1 MASLYRLRTWT
12 FGGRLLSRITESIRN
27 YVAPVLFVITCIQL
41 TFLWPYV
48 VVIDGERANVF
59 SGILCAV
66 TLIAVWT
73 LCPRSGMRISPLEIA
88 VTVLLVFFAVGSAA
102 LSATPLS
109 SGWRTFVIMASGL
122 GGYWSARFL
131 LHSVEARR
139 LFVYF
144 CSGLLICVVSLILI
158 ALVEGVPG
166 HILLDV
172 NPHPVCS
179 RILMLSFAPMALI
192 ATARLIPL
200 TAGAIMLMFAYVGL
214 VAMLVWGQVSTAPI
228 FPVILLFISCAFFW
242 RTRKVRAVLLVLLTF
257 ALIIT
262 AIFAG
267 RIRKD
272 LPLDSQS
279 FTYRYENLFF
289 STHIAAEHPFF
300 GIGARSPREEFL
312 DNYVVKHPLYTKEK
326 FVEWTGVV
334 RTSDNLPLSML
345 ADFGFPFTLIY
356 IASVMW
362 LTLSL
367 VRSAWKKPANL
378 YPNPLALLLPIL
390 AIMMQSMVLD
400 SIYHPHVSWFFHILI
415 GLSFINYEQG
425 SAT

>member
-1 MASLYRLRTWT
+1 MVSLHILRTWKC
-12 FGGRLLSRITESIRN
+12 GGQLLSRITASCRD
-27 YVAPVLFVITCIQL
+27 YAAPVLFVITCIQL

-59 SGILCAV
+59 SGMLCTL

-73 LCPRSGMRISPLEIA
+73 LCPRSGIRINPLEIA
-88 VTVLLVFFAVGSAA
+88 VTILLVFFAVGSAA
-102 LSATPLS
+102 LSATPAS
-109 SGWRTFVIMASGL
+109 SGWRTFVILASGL
-122 GGYWSARFL
+122 GGYWSSRFL
-131 LHSVEARR
+131 LNSVNARK

-144 CSGLLICVVSLILI
+144 CSGLLVCVVSLIFI
-158 ALVEGVPG
+158 ALVKGVTG

-192 ATARLIPL
+192 AAASALSVTS
-200 TAGAIMLMFAYVGL
+200 GAIMLMMAYAGL
-214 VAMLVWGQVSTAPI
+214 VVMLVWGQVSTAPV
-228 FPVILLFISCAFFW
+228 FPIILLFISCAFFW
-242 RTRKVRAVLLVLLTF
+242 KSRKVRAVLLALL
-257 ALIIT
+257 ALSSIMT
-262 AIFAG
+262 AIFAE
-267 RIRKD
+267 RIQKD

-300 GIGARSPREEFL
+300 GIGARSPREKFL
-312 DNYVVKHPLYTKEK
+312 ENYVVKHPLYTKEK
-326 FVEWTGVV
+326 FVEWTKVV
-334 RTSDNLPLSML
+334 TTSDNLPLSML

-356 IASVMW
+356 VTAV
-362 LTLSL
+362 LSL
-367 VRSAWKKPANL
+367 TMLLLRSAWKKPADF
-378 YPNPLALLLPIL
+378 YPHPLALLLPIL
-390 AIMMQSMVLD
+390 AILMQSMVLD

-415 GLSFINYEQG
+415 GLSFMNYTQG

>member
-1 MASLYRLRTWT
+1 M
-12 FGGRLLSRITESIRN
+12 LSRITESIRN

-257 ALIIT
+257 ALIMT

>member
-1 MASLYRLRTWT
+1 M
-12 FGGRLLSRITESIRN
+12 LSRITESIRN
-27 YVAPVLFVITCIQL
+27 YAAPVLFVITCIQL

-66 TLIAVWT
+66 TLIAVWA
-73 LCPRSGMRISPLEIA
+73 LCPKSGMRINPLEIA

-102 LSATPLS
+102 LSATPVS

-131 LHSVEARR
+131 LHSVEARK

-144 CSGLLICVVSLILI
+144 CSGLLLCVVSLILI
-158 ALVEGVPG
+158 ALVQGAPG

-192 ATARLIPL
+192 ATGGLIPL
-200 TAGAIMLMFAYVGL
+200 TAGAIMLMAAYIGL

-228 FPVILLFISCAFFW
+228 FPIILLFISCAFFW
-242 RTRKVRAVLLVLLTF
+242 KSKKVRAVLLVLLVF
-257 ALIIT
+257 ASIMT

-267 RIRKD
+267 RIQKD

-300 GIGARSPREEFL
+300 GIGARSPREEYL

-356 IASVMW
+356 IASVVW
-362 LTLSL
+362 LTLLL
-367 VRSAWKKPANL
+367 VRSAWKKQENL
-378 YPNPLALLLPIL
+378 FPHPLALLLPIL
-390 AIMMQSMVLD
+390 AIMMQSMILD

-415 GLSFINYEQG
+415 GLSFMNYTQG